1 MLSVINKLI
10 EYVIVNWEE
19 MFTIL
24 LTTVI
29 TISVV
34 LKRTKIERKVKQ
46 MNDMRELELTIEEM
60 ELIRHIRET
69 KAAAAAPLDDELKTK
84 IRERQNEINEEERLK
99 EEKRL
104 KEKEKEILPFNPKPE
119 EDKELMKNEIKRLT
133 KEITEEVLTN
143 YHEIK
148 TKLKILKEA
157 SKKYILP
164 DHIENELKENE

>member
-1 MLSVINKLI
+1 MLSVINRLI
-10 EYVIVNWEE
+10 EWAVINWEQI
-19 MFTIL
+19 FTML
-24 LTTVI
+24 VTTAI

-46 MNDMRELELTIEEM
+46 MNDMKKLELTLEEM
-60 ELIRHIRET
+60 ELIKHIREA
-69 KAAAAAPLDDELKTK
+69 KAAATNPLNHELKAK
-84 IRERQNEINEEERLK
+84 IRERQNEINQE
-99 EEKRL
+99 
-104 KEKEKEILPFNPKPE
+104 EKEKDILPFNPEPE

-164 DHIENELKENE
+164 EHIENELKENE